1 MKIYIIADL
10 EGVSGVVDREQ
21 LVPGGYRYEEACK
34 ELTGELN
41 CVVEGCLKAGAKE
54 IIVHDGHNFGFN
66 INRNLLHSKAKLI
79 TKGSRI
85 LIDNKFSALILV
97 GYHGKAGSSAVLSH
111 TYSFN
116 SIKNL
121 KFNGISVGEIGWHA
135 LIAGHYNIPVVL
147 VSGCDV
153 TCKEAC
159 NLLGKV
165 ETVVTKE
172 SIDKNSA
179 ICYSSE
185 EIKKNLKEMAY
196 RALKNVGNY
205 KPFKL
210 KYPIEMV
217 IEYYTNYS
225 ARRACRDSKLKLI
238 SNNKVMYLAKDITD
252 ATNNFRAPKPSLLP
266 PILKIIYKI
275 IRKKAED
282 LGIY

>member
-185 EIKKNLKEMAY
+185 EIKKNLKEMQ
-196 RALKNVGNY
+196 
-205 KPFKL
+205 
-210 KYPIEMV
+210 
-217 IEYYTNYS
+217 
-225 ARRACRDSKLKLI
+225 
-238 SNNKVMYLAKDITD
+238 
-252 ATNNFRAPKPSLLP
+252 
-266 PILKIIYKI
+266 
-275 IRKKAED
+275 RKKPMKSCSRSTCTSRCSSSRSASFPSRWKLFISRWPSCRILSKVSRQWKRRLKQRLMFLCPEES
-282 LGIY
+282 LSKRP